1 MAEFALIAPM
11 GFLLLLSIVVIGI
24 VVTNFI
30 QVTNVARQG
39 ARVAAICASEPQ
51 DSAQIPDGSSRSC
64 SLLNLQTYM
73 QQMLT
78 AVPASSVTP
87 TIQICNG
94 ISNGISN
101 GCSTLSTIYKGVC
114 TTGQLIEVEMTYPQP
129 LYLPMIS
136 TFFATNSNGTRDLQS
151 HAEAG
156 CE

>member
-1 MAEFALIAPM
+1 MAEFALIAPI
-11 GFLLLLSIVVIGI
+11 GFLLILSIVVIGI

-51 DSAQIPDGSSRSC
+51 ATAQIPDGSGQSC
-64 SLLNLQTYM
+64 NLANLQTFM
-73 QQMLT
+73 EQQLA
-78 AVPASSVTP
+78 AVPANSVTP
-87 TIQICNG
+87 TIQVCNG
-94 ISNGISN
+94 ISS
-101 GCSTLSTIYKGVC
+101 GCTTLSSIYKGVC

-129 LYLPMIS
+129 LYLPLVS
-136 TFFATNSNGTRDLQS
+136 SFFETNPNGTRSLQS